1 MRGQGRVGILL
12 RFGLVRREMLQT
24 TQSKLVL
31 GGTRRI
37 REDEPV
43 IESTEIVVSVPTIEP
58 GFDEVG
64 SSDRDEEF
72 SELGSF
78 RFCRLRRFTLEG
90 NEWKVQDSDR
100 LPP

>member
-1 MRGQGRVGILL
+1 MLSFEQ
-12 RFGLVRREMLQT
+12 VRREMLQT

-43 IESTEIVVSVPTIEP
+43 VESTEVVISVPTIEL
-58 GFDEVG
+58 GVDEVG
-64 SSDRDEEF
+64 SSDRDEELP
-72 SELGSF
+72 ELGSF
-78 RFCRLRRFTLEG
+78 RSCRLRGFTLEG
-90 NEWKVQDSDR
+90 DEWEVQDSDR